1 MSDKKVKVAV
11 IGLGMGMEHLERYSK
26 NPMAE
31 VVGLCDLNE
40 IYARSTAE
48 KFGVP
53 FVTTD
58 YRGLLSK
65 ADLDAVS
72 IATPVHLH
80 HKMTIDALE
89 AGKHVLVEKPM
100 AHTLDQAREM
110 AATAEKTGKI
120 LTVHHNRRYDA
131 VTQYIKKLIDEDAL
145 GKVYFIRTGWR
156 RSMASMTQ
164 PTVERDGQIF
174 DKSWFTQKDKGGGV
188 LFDLGTH
195 MLDRSMYLL
204 GFPSVSSAM
213 CSTYNEVGKL
223 QEVATGYKFDA
234 EDFATGLVRF
244 DDDVTLQLEVS
255 FGSYI
260 EEDLVYTHIY
270 GSRGGVSEKCGNVKL
285 IESSHGAT
293 KISDISSIP
302 VPQIANPADDFISA
316 IAENRSPMV
325 TVDQSVKVM
334 GLLQNLRDSSDFPA
348 GTPVNISSSE
358 SVLPGTRELALEK
371 SL

>member
-1 MSDKKVKVAV
+1 MSDRKAKVAV

-26 NPMAE
+26 NPM
-31 VVGLCDLNE
+31 VDIVGLCDLNE
-40 IYARSTAE
+40 IYARNTAD

-53 FVTTD
+53 FCTTN
-58 YRGLLSK
+58 YTELLSK

-80 HKMTIDALE
+80 HRMTLDALE

-110 AATAEKTGKI
+110 AATAERTGKI

-131 VTQYIKKLIDEDAL
+131 VTQYVKKLLDDDAL

-156 RSMASMTQ
+156 RSMASITQ
-164 PTVERDGQIF
+164 PTVERDGQVF

-204 GFPSVSSAM
+204 GFPTASSAM
-213 CSTYNEVGKL
+213 CSTYSEIGKL
-223 QEVATGYKFDA
+223 QEAANGYRFDA

-270 GSRGGVSEKCGNVKL
+270 GSRGGISEKCGNVKL

-293 KISDISSIP
+293 KISEISSIP
-302 VPQIANPADDFISA
+302 VPDIANPTDDFIAA
-316 IAENRSPMV
+316 IIENRSPMV
-325 TVDQSVKVM
+325 TVDQSVRVM
-334 GLLQNLRDSSDFPA
+334 SVLQDLRESSDSLA
-348 GTPVNISSSE
+348 RTSTNTLCNV
-358 SVLPGTRELALEK
+358 SVAPDTRELALEAR
-371 SL
+371 L